1 MSTDPTTPKLPAQ
14 PLTLKHETQP
24 TWGVGLVVQDLPS
37 HWVIFFENA
46 GEKKFVKAMAKVLT
60 QVKLE
65 ADELAALQKRATA
78 RKPKAGFK
86 PSANFRSVKKKPA
99 AKKSSGPRYTKFEE
113 QLAVFERLFA
123 GGFQGETYVK
133 KEREPREAAIALAQL
148 QLTAASFASEPPAE
162 MFQRAQAVLSATDIV
177 FPIEGPIPFKLIVG
191 EDQVKT
197 AAGLKD
203 ALHGA
208 GAYGE
213 RLQRF
218 AASINLKDSKGVA
231 KKVSWPLATVFGAL
245 FDPKQHTCVKP
256 TAFAA
261 QAALLGIALQKTQA
275 LDAAGYALFLEVATR
290 TQALLREAGA
300 QPRDLL
306 DVYTFIWRTHAD
318 KVVAAEA
325 V

>member
-14 PLTLKHETQP
+14 PVTLKHETQP
-24 TWGVGLVVQDLPS
+24 TWGVGLVVQDLPN
-37 HWVIFFENA
+37 HWVIYFENA
-46 GEKKFVKAMAKVLT
+46 GEKKFVKAMAKVLSE
-60 QVKLE
+60 VKLE
-65 ADELAALQKRATA
+65 ADELAALQKRATG

-86 PSANFRSVKKKPA
+86 PSANFRSVKKKTA
-99 AKKSSGPRYTKFEE
+99 AKKSAGPRFTKFEE
-113 QLAVFERLFA
+113 QLAVFERLFP

-133 KEREPREAAIALAQL
+133 KEREPREAAIALAQQ
-148 QLTAASFASEPPAE
+148 QLTAAAFSSEPPAE
-162 MFQRAQAVLSATDIV
+162 MFQRAQSVLSATDIV
-177 FPIEGPIPFKLIVG
+177 FPIEGPIPFKLLAG
-191 EDQVKT
+191 EEQVKT
-197 AAGLKD
+197 AAGLKE

-218 AASINLKDSKGVA
+218 AAAINLKDSKGVA
-231 KKVSWPLATVFGAL
+231 KKVTWPLATVFGAL

-261 QAALLGIALQKTQA
+261 QAAMLNIPVQKTQA
-275 LDAAGYALFLEVATR
+275 LEAAGYALFLEVATR
-290 TQALLREAGA
+290 TQSALSAAGA

-318 KVVAAEA
+318 KPV
-325 V
+325 